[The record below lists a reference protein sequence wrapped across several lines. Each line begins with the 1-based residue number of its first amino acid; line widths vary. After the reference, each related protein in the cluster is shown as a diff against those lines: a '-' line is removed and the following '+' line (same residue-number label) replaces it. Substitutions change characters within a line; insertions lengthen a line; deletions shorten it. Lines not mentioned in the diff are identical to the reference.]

1 MNLHPLWLSLELA
14 ALTTVILLG
23 LGVVIAY
30 GVHFFQF
37 PGRGILRMTI
47 SLPLVLPPTVLG
59 YYLLIAFQ
67 PEGIFGSFVTGT
79 LHIPLAFSFGGLLLG
94 SVIFSLPFM
103 LGPVFS
109 ALKQVP
115 QHYIDLAY
123 TMGKSK
129 WVTYWKVSLPMIRP
143 AIWSGAAMSFA
154 HTMGEFGVVWMIG
167 GSIPGETKVASIELF
182 ELVESMQYEAAQQY
196 AWILLGISVII
207 LFLVQWLEGKIG
219 S

>member
-23 LGVVIAY
+23 LGIVIAY

-37 PGRGILRMTI
+37 PGKGILRMAI

-67 PEGIFGSFVTGT
+67 PEGILGSFVTGT

-94 SVIFSLPFM
+94 SVIFSMPFM

-109 ALKQVP
+109 AL
-115 QHYIDLAY
+115 
-123 TMGKSK
+123 
-129 WVTYWKVSLPMIRP
+129 
-143 AIWSGAAMSFA
+143 
-154 HTMGEFGVVWMIG
+154 
-167 GSIPGETKVASIELF
+167 
-182 ELVESMQYEAAQQY
+182 
-196 AWILLGISVII
+196 
-207 LFLVQWLEGKIG
+207 
-219 S
+219 